1 MKHLS
6 ARWRVQLLL
15 ILHVKRTFWPV
26 VLRPVMDVNSSNS
39 INHRRRLNHPC
50 VNSQVVPQAEQEK
63 LCFAVY
69 F

>member
-26 VLRPVMDVNSSNS
+26 ILHPVMDVTAAIQLITEEDLTTSV
-39 INHRRRLNHPC
+39 LT
-50 VNSQVVPQAEQEK
+50 VK
-63 LCFAVY
+63 
-69 F
+69 